1 MVGPE
6 ARRAQGAALS
16 RAGRV
21 GEAIFRR
28 DGDAFVPTGHA
39 RGPWD
44 PGQLHGGAPGALI
57 AEAVQADGYLVARLT
72 IDFLAPVP
80 LAPVTVSARTTKPGR
95 NVQLAE
101 AEMEAE
107 GRTVLRARAMRLR
120 RGEVELPAAAGA
132 AGAGRGRAAETG
144 RGRAAETGAAGA
156 TGAGPD
162 TATPGR
168 FPLDDGTGEGFHR
181 TAMDIRFVEGDYGI
195 GPAAAWFRLKLPLVD
210 DQPASPLA
218 RVIAAADFGNG
229 ISRVVDFGDYLFV
242 NTDLTVHLH
251 GEPQTE
257 WVLVD
262 ASTRLEANGAG
273 LARSTLSDERGQIGL
288 AAQSLFVASR
298 RT

>member
-1 MVGPE
+1 VVGAE
-6 ARRAQGAALS
+6 ARRAAGAALS
-16 RAGRV
+16 DSV
-21 GEAIFRR
+21 FRR

-80 LAPVTVSARTTKPGR
+80 MAPLTIRAQTTKPGR
-95 NVQLAE
+95 NLQMAE

-107 GRTVLRARAMRLR
+107 GRTVLRARAVRLR
-120 RGEVELPAAAGA
+120 RGQVELPAEAGSANAVGGGPAAGGGGAPATGGPA
-132 AGAGRGRAAETG
+132 AAAPGPDAGR
-144 RGRAAETGAAGA
+144 
-156 TGAGPD
+156 
-162 TATPGR
+162 PGR

-181 TAMDIRFVEGDYGI
+181 TAMDIRFVAGDYGI
-195 GPAAAWFRLKLPLVD
+195 GPAKAWFRMNLPLID
-210 DQPASPLA
+210 DTPPSPLA
-218 RVIAAADFGNG
+218 RAIAAADFGNG
-229 ISRVVDFGDYLFV
+229 ISRVVDFTDYLFV

-251 GEPQTE
+251 REPATE

-262 ASTRLEANGAG
+262 ARTRLEPHGAG
-273 LARSTLSDERGQIGL
+273 LAHSILSDERGQLGL

-298 RT
+298 PQDS